1 MNLCSRAKHLLCYR
15 TIWMNPLLVL
25 SVAYLVSCMAEQMAC
40 NQRDRLNLHS
50 RSVIVRAGGHSAV
63 GWWSRRR
70 LPLQQLQDGLN
81 I

>member
-1 MNLCSRAKHLLCYR
+1 MHALF
-15 TIWMNPLLVL
+15 VL
-25 SVAYLVSCMAEQMAC
+25 GVAYLVCCMAEQMAC
-40 NQRDRLNLHS
+40 NQRNRLNLHG

-63 GWWSRRR
+63 RWWSRRR